1 MALLRNFRIGKRLAL
16 AFAAVLALLC
26 FSAWF
31 GMLQMARINEN
42 VRDLNGNWLPSVT
55 RLAAMHDAAN
65 LARRQS
71 LRAALVTDETARAA
85 SSRDRE
91 GALRAFEEAARAYET
106 SITGS
111 AERALYQD
119 IRAAWTA
126 YLAAD
131 AELLR
136 AAGAGEAEHATAR
149 QLAPGRTTTLFL
161 AGSAALAK
169 DIDFNRT
176 GGDLAA
182 RAAAESYDN
191 GRLITLLVVAA
202 ALGVGI
208 ALAWQV
214 TRSITS
220 PIAEAVKATED
231 VASGDLTADIR
242 AEGRDEPADLLRAM
256 ARMVGQLGAL
266 VAQVRDSSESI
277 ATGSREIAQGNADL
291 STRTE
296 SQASSLQQTAASME
310 QLTSSVSQSAASAG
324 EASRMAADASGAAS
338 EGGQAVGE
346 LVRTMQGISDA
357 SRRIEDIIGVIDSI
371 AFQTNILALNA
382 AVEAARAG
390 EQGRG
395 FAVVASEVRAL
406 AQRSAGAAREIK
418 GLIQASVDRVDTG
431 ARQAEGAGEVMQ
443 RVVAQVGQ
451 VDTLI
456 REISAAT
463 QEQNGGIQQV
473 GGAVSHLDQVTQ
485 QNAALVEQSAAAAE
499 SLNSQA
505 QQLARLVSQFRL
517 RGAA

>member
-1 MALLRNFRIGKRLAL
+1 MALLRNFRIGRRLAL
-16 AFAAVLALLC
+16 AFATVLALLC

-31 GMLQMARINEN
+31 GTLQMARINEN
-42 VRDLNGNWLPSVT
+42 VQDLNGNWLPSVT
-55 RLAAMHDAAN
+55 RLGAMHDAAN

-85 SSRDRE
+85 SGRE
-91 GALRAFEEAARAYET
+91 RESALRAFDEAAKAYET
-106 SITGS
+106 SITGET
-111 AERALYQD
+111 ERALYQD

-136 AAGAGEAEHATAR
+136 AAAAGEAEHANAR
-149 QLAPGRTTTLFL
+149 QLATGRTTTLFV
-161 AGSAALAK
+161 AVSAAIAK
-169 DIDFNRT
+169 DIDFNRA
-176 GGDLAA
+176 GGDQAA
-182 RAAAESYDN
+182 RAAAESYDR

-202 ALGVGI
+202 ALAVGI

-231 VASGDLTADIR
+231 VAAGDLTVDIH

-266 VAQVRDSSESI
+266 VGQVRDSSESI

-499 SLNSQA
+499 SLNGQA
-505 QQLARLVSQFRL
+505 QQLAKLVSQFRL
-517 RGAA
+517 RSA